1 MAKKKKEVSGSMIG
15 LHGFHRV
22 QIKEDGKIV
31 GDSGWQG
38 PNRFTNVGIVTLM
51 TAIGKTTG
59 SAQIASVGVGTGSVP
74 ATNATELPGEAVR
87 TAVVSAV
94 TSNRAASN
102 GTATLQFQASWPSSI
117 CSTASRD
124 ISNIGLFNSSSGG
137 TLFCG
142 NTFASSNWATNQDL
156 YASYEIRLAFA
167 S

>member
-1 MAKKKKEVSGSMIG
+1 MARKKKEVGGSMIG

-22 QIKEDGKIV
+22 QIKENGKIV

-38 PNRFTNVGIVTLM
+38 PNRFTDVGIKTIMTL
-51 TAIGKTTG
+51 IGKTTG
-59 SAQIASVGVGTGSVP
+59 SAQVASVAVGTGSVP
-74 ATNATELPGEAVR
+74 GTAATELPGEAVR

-94 TSNRAASN
+94 TSNRSASD
-102 GTATLQFQASWPSSI
+102 GTGILQFQASWPSSI

-142 NTFASSNWATNQDL
+142 NTFQSSNWATNQDL
-156 YASYEIRLAFA
+156 YASYEIRLKF
-167 S
+167 SS